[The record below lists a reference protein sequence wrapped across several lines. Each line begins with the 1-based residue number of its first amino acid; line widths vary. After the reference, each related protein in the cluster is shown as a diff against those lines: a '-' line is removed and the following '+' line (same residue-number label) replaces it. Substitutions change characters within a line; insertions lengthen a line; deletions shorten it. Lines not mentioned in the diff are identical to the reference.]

1 MTKFRIVNVVATA
14 SLDQELDFGKLR
26 KFKEISHDPKV
37 YGGRV
42 ANFKKT
48 QMQGRISLF
57 CSGKMISVGTIN
69 EQRAFD
75 ELELAMQFLTKK
87 GLIKKVKLFPKIQNI
102 VVTADFECDLILEQL
117 AEHDEIIY
125 EPEQFPGAILRI
137 KEPHKTTVLI
147 FASGKATITGLKSV
161 EQISP
166 TIKKLESILMT

>member
-1 MTKFRIVNVVATA
+1 MWPCGLLQENTDARTYIAVLFRENDKRRHHKRTKSFRRTRTCDAI
-14 SLDQELDFGKLR
+14 SDQE
-26 KFKEISHDPKV
+26 
-37 YGGRV
+37 
-42 ANFKKT
+42 
-48 QMQGRISLF
+48 
-57 CSGKMISVGTIN
+57 
-69 EQRAFD
+69 RAY
-75 ELELAMQFLTKK
+75 QK
-87 GLIKKVKLFPKIQNI
+87 GQTLSKNQNI